1 VSFFREIKK
10 HLVRSADQFDETDL
24 RWSYIIIA
32 ILFVVCILINWL
44 FASQHGWTVWPF
56 AAGIS
61 VMVLINEAADRSGQG
76 VPPLQ
81 VYALF
86 GGSLLAFLVVTLVLS
101 ATNIFIILFGFMG
114 LLYYCG
120 RGYLEG
126 KRREQLIA
134 ARVSEGLCVHCG
146 EPADYSMGYCEACG
160 NDPNPSVTQLKRVQ
174 AVSRKNVDSARI
186 RSVLKQDSL
195 GASARRKEQAL
206 IARRRTPRG
215 R

>member
-1 VSFFREIKK
+1 MGYFQEIKK
-10 HLVRSADQFDETDL
+10 YIGRSAEQFDETDL

-32 ILFVVCILINWL
+32 IVLVLCILINCL
-44 FASQHGWTVWPF
+44 FAHGWTVWPF

-61 VMVLINEAADRSGQG
+61 IMVLINEAADRSGQG

-86 GGSLLAFLVVTLVLS
+86 GGVLLGFLVLMFVLS
-101 ATNIFIILFGFMG
+101 ATNPFIILLGIMG

-126 KRREQLIA
+126 RKREQLIA
-134 ARVSEGLCVHCG
+134 GRVAENLCVHCG

-174 AVSRKNVDSARI
+174 AVSQKNIDSARV

-195 GASARRKEQAL
+195 ASSARKKEAAL
-206 IARRRTPRG
+206 LARRRTPRG